1 MHELRRLYGRARPYR
16 FRFLVGVACAVL
28 AAPLVA
34 AGLAS
39 FEFGLN
45 TLRRATELS
54 AQDELSA
61 RAAAVLTFLNT
72 HGLSGLAGLLE
83 SAVRNELELR
93 LLTFALL
100 LAILAVLKGGLYYA
114 SRYLLAYQAQGV
126 LADMRAE
133 LYSSLV
139 ERPVASLA
147 GTPVGEFA
155 SRLTNDVQR
164 LELGL
169 SSRVADL
176 VQQIPAVM
184 ALLLYLWIESWRLAL
199 LGTVLLPVAA
209 VLIAGWARKLKRAS
223 REAQQHTGSLGA
235 ALHETLAGIRVVKA
249 YLAEPLEVAHFR
261 NFNERLR
268 KTNLRAEKTKAVSSP
283 ILETMGASVVAVLFV
298 ISGLDIAAG
307 RLEVED
313 AVIFMMGLQQL
324 YMGIKKITSANNEMQ
339 NVAAA
344 AQRCFQLLDESEAET
359 DEGEE
364 ISGLHE
370 GLAFEHVT
378 FAHGESPVLH
388 DLSLPIRKGEVV
400 ALVGESGSGKT
411 TLTNLLVRFGD
422 ADSGRVTWDGVD
434 LKSIRPRS
442 LRRQV
447 ALVTQDTIVFDE
459 TVTGNV
465 AYGDPEP
472 DRERVEAAAKAAHA
486 HEFIM
491 ELEQGYDT
499 RLGERGNRLSGGQRQ
514 RIAIARALYKDAP
527 LLILDEATSALD
539 SASEA
544 LVQEAL
550 ERLLVDRTVV
560 IVAHRLATV
569 QRADR
574 IVVLSEGRIVQQGTH
589 DELVAQPGH
598 YQELHRLQAGA

>member
-16 FRFLVGVACAVL
+16 LRFLVGVGCALV

-61 RAAAVLTFLNT
+61 RAVAVLTFLNT
-72 HGLSGLAGLLE
+72 HGLSGLAGLLD

-100 LAILAVLKGGLYYA
+100 LAILAVLKGGLYYS
-114 SRYLLAYQAQGV
+114 SRYLLAFQAQGV

-261 NFNERLR
+261 DFNERLR

-298 ISGLDIAAG
+298 VSGLDIAAG

-344 AQRCFQLLDESEAET
+344 AQRCFQLLDESEAEP

-388 DLSLPIRKGEVV
+388 DVTLPISKGEVV

-442 LRRQV
+442 LRRQI

-459 TVTGNV
+459 TVIENV

-499 RLGERGNRLSGGQRQ
+499 RLGERGGRLSGGQRQ

-550 ERLLVDRTVV
+550 QRLLVDRTVV

-589 DELVAQPGH
+589 DELVAQAGH